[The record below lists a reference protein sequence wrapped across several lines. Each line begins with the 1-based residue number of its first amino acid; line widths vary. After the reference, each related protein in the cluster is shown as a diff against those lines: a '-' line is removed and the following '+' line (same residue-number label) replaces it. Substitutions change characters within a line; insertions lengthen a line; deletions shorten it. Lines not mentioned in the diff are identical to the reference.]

1 MTMQLEGRVALVTGA
16 ARDVGREIALSLAAQ
31 GAAVAVNYHS
41 SATGAEE
48 VVAQIRAKGGKA
60 IAVGCDIADH
70 SAVQSM
76 VARTV
81 DELGGLNILVN
92 NAGLV
97 FRKRFADS
105 TPAEWKRQM
114 DVCLYGALNCCHVA
128 WSHLESVK
136 GAGRIISI
144 VGDSSRVG
152 ESGLALGAAAR
163 AGTVALMKT
172 LARETRA
179 ATTCNSIALGLI
191 ETAHE
196 PDFIAANRE
205 RLTKMYPVRRLGQ
218 PSDVAPM
225 VTLLAS
231 EQGSWIS
238 GQTLSISGGFS
249 MV

>member
-1 MTMQLEGRVALVTGA
+1 MTRQLEGRVALVTGA

-41 SATGAEE
+41 SASGAEE

-114 DVCLYGALNCCHVA
+114 DVCLYGALNCCHGA

-196 PDFIAANRE
+196 PDFIAANRD

>member
-1 MTMQLEGRVALVTGA
+1 
-16 ARDVGREIALSLAAQ
+16 
-31 GAAVAVNYHS
+31 
-41 SATGAEE
+41 
-48 VVAQIRAKGGKA
+48 
-60 IAVGCDIADH
+60 
-70 SAVQSM
+70 
-76 VARTV
+76 
-81 DELGGLNILVN
+81 
-92 NAGLV
+92 
-97 FRKRFADS
+97 
-105 TPAEWKRQM
+105 
-114 DVCLYGALNCCHVA
+114 
-128 WSHLESVK
+128 
-136 GAGRIISI
+136 
-144 VGDSSRVG
+144 
-152 ESGLALGAAAR
+152 
-163 AGTVALMKT
+163 MKT